1 MHEPQVLNIVECVGT
16 PYELGLQ
23 YGKASGAN
31 LRKTLDMCL
40 GNLIGF
46 AKFTRNSDLGREEI
60 LSTAGKFL
68 SMTEAYDPDLIE
80 FVKGVAEGSGIS
92 FREAFYLRCAYD
104 MLFCY
109 GQMSSMCTTFAATGS
124 ATRNGKTIIGRNIDF
139 SGDWPFELLK
149 IRHADGLE
157 QLALCVGGVEWE
169 VLNSNGFC
177 NSMNGIFNLDY
188 QLNLPYGCYMF
199 KAMRQRSIGA
209 ALRVL
214 CQSARGY
221 LYHVLASAEG
231 DIVGFES
238 TSDEFQILQPENDI
252 LAHSNHYLTDKFKE
266 VDGTYTT
273 FRDFPDTFL
282 RHTRIRKLM
291 KQRYGAITPDVMMD
305 ILADHNNYPNSICRH
320 PDMDFPP
327 GLVGETLASVIMVPE
342 DRKMYIA
349 YGNPCQS
356 GYVEYGL

>member
-1 MHEPQVLNIVECVGT
+1 MSEAKVMNMVECMGT
-16 PYELGLQ
+16 PYEIGLQ
-23 YGKASGAN
+23 YGRAGGAN
-31 LRKTLDMCL
+31 LQKTLGMCL
-40 GNLIGF
+40 GNLTGI
-46 AKFTRNSDLGREEI
+46 AKITRNADLSTEDI

-68 SMTEAYDPDLIE
+68 SMTEAFDPELIE
-80 FVKGVAEGSGIS
+80 FVKGEAEGAGMS

-109 GQMSSMCTTFAATGS
+109 GQISSMCTTFAATGS

-177 NSMNGIFNLDY
+177 NSMNGIFNTDY
-188 QLNLPYGCYMF
+188 RPNLPYGCYMF

-252 LAHSNHYLTDKFKE
+252 LAHSNHYMTDKFKH
-266 VDGTYTT
+266 VDGAYTT

-282 RHTRIRKLM
+282 RTTRIRRLM
-291 KQRYGAITPDVMMD
+291 QQCYGDITPDVMMD
-305 ILADHNNYPNSICRH
+305 ILSDHNNYPNSICRH
-320 PDMDFPP
+320 PDTSFPP

-342 DRKMYIA
+342 DRKMFIA
-349 YGNPCQS
+349 YGNPCQCE
-356 GYVEYGL
+356 YVEYRL